1 MRHVSIR
8 ARAPERQGKAAFCE
22 SFATCPQRWR
32 GLWMNHEGQ
41 ASRMPLRC
49 GFLPYFESRGK
60 WWIRRADL
68 GRTRPARLWIS
79 GEVRG
84 KTAQEASPAGPIPV
98 AHSPPATF
106 ACWADHAVDGNGMNQ
121 TSTTVP
127 QDLWT
132 AALDRL
138 EPRYNKPVFEMWL
151 KPMRLV
157 DLTPSEIVLAVQTTF
172 ARDWVENRLKGDITA
187 VLHELLGAEVAL
199 RVVVDPG
206 AETHTPATAVPAAKA
221 APTDDLRIGHLN
233 PRYTFDDFVIGNSNR
248 FAHAAALAVADA
260 PAMAYNPLF
269 LYGGVGLGK
278 THLMHAI
285 GHRVLAHNPSAN
297 IVYVSSEKFTNEFII
312 AIKNNQTVEFRNR
325 YRHVDVLLIDD
336 IQFLEGKEQTQ
347 EEFFHTFN
355 SLHEAQKQ
363 LVISSDRPP
372 KEIQTLESRLRS
384 RFEWGLLTDI
394 QPPDFETREAIL
406 RKKAETEKVPVP
418 DEVLAFIAKVIP
430 SNIRELE
437 GSLIRVVAFA
447 SLTKSAI
454 TVELASEVL
463 KNAVAQAPMHRVTI
477 PLIKE
482 RVAKHY
488 GISIKE
494 MEAQR
499 RDQRVTLPRQIAM
512 YIAWQLTGASLPQI
526 AREFGKKDHTTA
538 MYARD
543 KIADM
548 MDADEAFRNKVRSL
562 VSQIQTE

>member
-1 MRHVSIR
+1 MHNSL
-8 ARAPERQGKAAFCE
+8 A
-22 SFATCPQRWR
+22 
-32 GLWMNHEGQ
+32 
-41 ASRMPLRC
+41 
-49 GFLPYFESRGK
+49 
-60 WWIRRADL
+60 
-68 GRTRPARLWIS
+68 
-79 GEVRG
+79 
-84 KTAQEASPAGPIPV
+84 TAQ
-98 AHSPPATF
+98 
-106 ACWADHAVDGNGMNQ
+106 
-121 TSTTVP
+121 TS
-127 QDLWT
+127 DLWA
-132 AALDRL
+132 AALELL
-138 EPRYNKPVFEMWL
+138 EPRYNRPVFEMWL

-157 DLTPSEIVLAVQTTF
+157 ELTPDEIVLAVNTTF
-172 ARDWVENRLKGDITA
+172 ARDWVENRLKNDITA
-187 VLHELLGAEVAL
+187 VLRDILGAEIAL

-206 AETHTPATAVPAAKA
+206 AGTESVATAVPAR
-221 APTDDLRIGHLN
+221 APAVTEELRVGNLN

-248 FAHAAALAVADA
+248 FAHAASQAVAEA

-285 GHRVLAHNPSAN
+285 GHRVLARNPNAN

-406 RKKAETEKVPVP
+406 RKKAETEHVPVP
-418 DEVLAFIAKVIP
+418 DDVLAFIAKVIP

-447 SLTKSAI
+447 SLTKSPI
-454 TVELASEVL
+454 TVELAAEVL
-463 KNAVAQAPMHRVTI
+463 KNAVAAAPMHRVTI

-482 RVAKHY
+482 RVSKFF

-499 RDQRVTLPRQIAM
+499 RDQRVTMPRQVAM

-548 MDADEAFRNKVRSL
+548 MDADEAFRNRVRTLIAQVQSD
-562 VSQIQTE
+562 